1 MMKFKVDWEMKKN
14 CINIVVFINKFM
26 LFIVGLDWMNVRV
39 EVMIWKG
46 SWKNISII
54 IVIVMLI
61 FVCFVFIKCL

>member
-26 LFIVGLDWMNVRV
+26 LFIVGLDWINVRV